1 MALQI
6 ERWSLCLQEFDFT
19 ISHIKGTVNPAD
31 FLSWRPLDIKTKTDN
46 ITEQYVNFV
55 QHHVCREAIS
65 LQDIRDKTKND
76 ITLQKVISKMQNKRA
91 KIDIENKELK
101 ILLNLIPRLTL
112 RLNGILLKQ
121 NWIVIQNE
129 LQHRVIEPTNENHLG
144 IAKTIALLREKIDF
158 ANMKAKVKTKISE
171 CILCTAVS
179 KSPTPQPLEPSTL
192 PPYLWHTINIDFL
205 GPLSNLKYLSV
216 AIDQYSRYPVVEIV
230 SLYYLSSIKNIF
242 RTWNPTKNSI
252 W

>member
-1 MALQI
+1 M
-6 ERWSLCLQEFDFT
+6 
-19 ISHIKGTVNPAD
+19 
-31 FLSWRPLDIKTKTDN
+31 
-46 ITEQYVNFV
+46 
-55 QHHVCREAIS
+55 
-65 LQDIRDKTKND
+65 
-76 ITLQKVISKMQNKRA
+76 
-91 KIDIENKELK
+91 
-101 ILLNLIPRLTL
+101 
-112 RLNGILLKQ
+112 
-121 NWIVIQNE
+121 
-129 LQHRVIEPTNENHLG
+129 QHRVIEPANENHLG

-179 KSPTPQPLEPSTL
+179 KSPTL

-252 W
+252 